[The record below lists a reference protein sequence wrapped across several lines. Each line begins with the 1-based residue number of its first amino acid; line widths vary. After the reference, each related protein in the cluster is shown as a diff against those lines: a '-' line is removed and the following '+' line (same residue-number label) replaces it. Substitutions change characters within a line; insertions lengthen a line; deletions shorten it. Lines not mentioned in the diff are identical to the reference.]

1 LTRRTVVAGSSAL
14 GVLAASGFTVTRPAA
29 ALGSF
34 QDDAE
39 TVQVRVNA
47 DIESID
53 PAYIGSPPEHAV
65 GLLVYSGLARYAP
78 GTVDP
83 MPDLATEWDISDDGL
98 VYTFTLREGV
108 QWQKGYGEFTAN
120 DVIYSFNRIAD
131 PETASAFQGDMERV
145 ESIEAL
151 DDYTVQ
157 ITLTEPFAPFL
168 SGVIA
173 FRPGWIVNQ
182 RAIEEKGDAYGLDPI
197 GTGPYMWENRAPGTE
212 VVLTKHPEYYEPLDI
227 ETVRVKFIIEDSV
240 AELALQSG
248 ELDVT
253 YLYQP
258 ESSQRAL
265 EMAGSGFGAK
275 QIAAFRTQWAGFNL
289 SRPAV
294 QDIRVRQ
301 AIIHAIDKP
310 AAAQAVAGELAQV
323 VSSIFNPNI
332 NGYIDPDPFAYDPD
346 LARQLLSEAGFAD
359 GLDLEVLVIPSSTW
373 PDLATVVQEQWRQV
387 GINANLLTVERA
399 VYDEMM
405 GQADAPF
412 DIATVN
418 ITRSEPYQYAAYFLS
433 SNIPDPN
440 VHNYSNPE
448 VDEIVAEATR
458 TADTEEQAAL
468 WEQFQQIVLVDDVVG
483 FGMTNVNYVIAWND
497 QVANVDN
504 MYVDSY
510 PVWQMSI
517 E

>member
-1 LTRRTVVAGSSAL
+1 VVAGTSAL
-14 GVLAASGFTVTRPAA
+14 GVLAASGFAVTRPAA

-39 TVQVRVNA
+39 AVQVRVNA

-83 MPDLATEWDISDDGL
+83 MPDLATEWEISDDGL

-120 DVIYSFNRIAD
+120 DVVYSFNRIAD
-131 PETASAFQGDMERV
+131 PETASPFQSDMERV
-145 ESIEAL
+145 ESIEAV

-182 RAIEEKGDAYGLDPI
+182 RAIEEKGDTYGLDPI
-197 GTGPYMWENRAPGTE
+197 GTGPYMWENRSAGTE
-212 VVLTKHPEYYEPLDI
+212 VVLAMHPEYYEPLDI

-248 ELDVT
+248 ELDVS
-253 YLYQP
+253 YLYEP

-265 EMAGSGFGAK
+265 EMAGSGFDAK

-289 SRPAV
+289 TRPVV

-310 AAAQAVAGELAQV
+310 AAAAAVAGDLAQP

-332 NGYIDPDPFAYDPD
+332 PGFIDPDPFPYDPD
-346 LARQLLSEAGFAD
+346 RARQLLSEAGYAD
-359 GLDLEVLVIPSSTW
+359 GLDIEMLVIPSSTW
-373 PDLATVVQEQWRQV
+373 PALATVVQEQWRQA

-412 DIATVN
+412 DIAAIN
-418 ITRSEPYQYAAYFLS
+418 LTRSEAYQYAAYFLS

-440 VHNYSNPE
+440 FHNYSNPE
-448 VDEIVAEATR
+448 VDEIIANATR
-458 TADTEEQAAL
+458 SVDPEEQISL
-468 WEQFQQIVLVDDVVG
+468 WEQFQQIILVDDVVG
-483 FGMTNVNYVIAWND
+483 FGMTNVNYVIAWNSR
-497 QVANVDN
+497 VSNVDN
-504 MYVDSY
+504 IYLDSY